1 MASIVFPSSPALND
15 VFTAGN
21 RSWTWTGARWKMVKA
36 DWTRPAAWLPL
47 PAVAEGVVG
56 LWRVNNDE
64 ANFVCMRVSGAHTI
78 DWGDGT
84 VENYATNTLSYHTYT
99 YSSIPTTGEAALG
112 YRQVIVKIT
121 PQAGQHITQ
130 LVFNSKHNTVGLA
143 SGYPTG
149 WLDLQLV
156 TPNIGQLSIG
166 GGSVWHRYLQQCKI
180 SLLGTVANLAQL
192 FYGCVSLQSVSF
204 VCAVNPTDTSGMFS
218 GCLALRHVPFFNT
231 INVTTFAT
239 MFNGCASLQE
249 IPAFNTL
256 HVTSMRQAFYGCQSL
271 TSLPSLNTAV
281 VNDMYGM
288 FQNCTRLE
296 TFPPMSTPLVTGAV
310 GMCQNCASLRAIP
323 AFDLSA
329 IILPANIVNT
339 FGSLSALVSCAV
351 TGINQTVSFKDCKLS
366 ATALNTIFTNLSATG
381 TGKTIT
387 ITGNYGAATCD
398 TSIATA
404 KGWTAVLI

>member
-1 MASIVFPSSPALND
+1 MIFAKAYLGTQQLSDWVRPS
-15 VFTAGN
+15 G
-21 RSWTWTGARWKMVKA
+21 
-36 DWTRPAAWLPL
+36 WLPL
-47 PAVAEGVVG
+47 PSVAEGAVG
-56 LWRVNNDE
+56 LLRVNNDE
-64 ANFVCMRVSGAHTI
+64 ANFLCMRVSGAHTI

-99 YSSIPTTGEAALG
+99 YSAIPTTGEAVLG
-112 YRQVIVKIT
+112 YRQVIIKIT

-130 LVFNSKHNTVGLA
+130 LDFNNKHNTAGLA

-166 GGSVWHRYLQQCKI
+166 GGSVWHMYLQQCKI
-180 SLLGTVANLAQL
+180 SSLGTVANLAQL

-204 VCAVNPTDTSGMFS
+204 VCAVNPTDTSGMFN

-231 INVTTFAT
+231 INVTTFVT
-239 MFNGCASLQE
+239 MFNGCASLLE
-249 IPAFNTL
+249 VPAFDTP

-271 TSLPSLNTAV
+271 TSLPSLNTV
-281 VNDMYGM
+281 NVNDMYGA

-296 TFPPMSTPLVTGAV
+296 SSPPMSTPLVTNAQ
-310 GMCQNCASLRAIP
+310 GMFQNCASLRAIP

-329 IILPANIVNT
+329 IILPANLVNT
-339 FGSLSALVSCAV
+339 FGSLNALVSCAV
-351 TGINQTVSFKDCKLS
+351 TGINQSVSFKDCKLS

-387 ITGNYGAATCD
+387 VTGNYGAATCD

-404 KGWTAVLI
+404 KGWTVVII